1 MALPDSIDFISA
13 ASLGCRFI
21 TAFRALVDQ
30 AKLKP
35 GEWIA
40 IHGCGG
46 VGLSAVMIAKA
57 LGAQIIAIDIQPS
70 RLESARQFGADFL
83 LNPSKVD
90 PIAAIGE
97 ITRRGAHVS
106 IDALGHRTT
115 CANSIECLA
124 KRGRHVQVGLMLA
137 EDSHPAIPMASV
149 IAKELEIYG
158 SHGMQT
164 THYPRIF
171 DMIESGAIHPQR
183 LVTNTV
189 GLHHGAQ
196 LLTQF
201 AEFPNSGMTII
212 DFSL

>member
-1 MALPDSIDFISA
+1 
-13 ASLGCRFI
+13 
-21 TAFRALVDQ
+21 
-30 AKLKP
+30 
-35 GEWIA
+35 
-40 IHGCGG
+40 
-46 VGLSAVMIAKA
+46 
-57 LGAQIIAIDIQPS
+57 
-70 RLESARQFGADFL
+70 
-83 LNPSKVD
+83 
-90 PIAAIGE
+90 
-97 ITRRGAHVS
+97 
-106 IDALGHRTT
+106 
-115 CANSIECLA
+115 
-124 KRGRHVQVGLMLA
+124 MLA

-171 DMIESGAIHPQR
+171 DLIESGAIHPQR